1 MRTAIKCAT
10 LAGAIAIT
18 PVWGATPERPV
29 SIKDPAQFAAVLRDM
44 GYQPG
49 EFTKGTKNP
58 AFIVTIGDQ
67 ATRITF
73 GGCVGGAACKY
84 IYLSSSY
91 SDVPNP
97 PKAFLDRMNDQFDII
112 KVDTDADND
121 LFFSATH
128 VIEGVPRTTLKLIL
142 DMWVNDANA
151 LAQEAVSAKLT
162 TGN

>member
-1 MRTAIKCAT
+1 MRIGLKCTLFAFATAPA
-10 LAGAIAIT
+10 LAAPA
-18 PVWGATPERPV
+18 ERPV
-29 SIKDPAQFAAVLRDM
+29 SIKDPAAFVSVLRDM

-49 EFTKGTKNP
+49 ELAKDTKNP
-58 AFIVTIGDQ
+58 AFVVAIGDQ

-73 GGCVGGAACKY
+73 GGCTGRTGCKY
-84 IYLSSSY
+84 LYLSSSY

-97 PKAFLDRMNDQFDII
+97 PKAFLDKMNDQFDII

-142 DMWVNDANA
+142 EMWVTDAKA
-151 LAQEAVSAKLT
+151 LAQEAISAKLV
-162 TGN
+162 TGE

>member
-1 MRTAIKCAT
+1 MRTALKCAIMV
-10 LAGAIAIT
+10 GAMMAI
-18 PVWGATPERPV
+18 PAWAAPPERPV
-29 SIKDPAQFAAVLRDM
+29 SIKDPALLAGVLRDM

-49 EFTKGTKNP
+49 ELAKDTKNP
-58 AFIVTIGDQ
+58 AFFVTIGDQ

-73 GGCVGGAACKY
+73 GGCAGGEACKY

-97 PKAFLDRMNDQFDII
+97 PKAFLDRMNDQFDVI

-162 TGN
+162 SGN